1 MAGSGQRMDK
11 EKSGGQRIDDHSFW
25 AGGVDKEVIMPRG
38 AHLKAQVD
46 ADGCG
51 ELMSYED
58 TSEKIR
64 AQQEAG
70 VRKEKSHMP
79 KPLYRN

>member
-1 MAGSGQRMDK
+1 MAGSEQRASGQ
-11 EKSGGQRIDDHSFW
+11 KSGGMRIDDHAFF
-25 AGGVDKEVIMPRG
+25 GGPVDKEVIMPRG
-38 AHLKAQVD
+38 AKLKAVPD
-46 ADGCG
+46 SDGCG

-58 TSEKIR
+58 TEPKIR

-70 VRKEKSHMP
+70 VRKEKAHMP